1 MDNEFL
7 EKLEA
12 ISIFEKI
19 SDNEEQAGYSA
30 SFNRETDG
38 LIKITT
44 DKGEFVYQFKPV
56 QELYVGEESGKNT
69 EEELLSLLYQIERA
83 IKEYDI
89 NNEGLTD
96 SSVIM
101 VLEKLSMKPEA
112 PVHDEFMKWV
122 TDYIRMFMSMNN
134 LSRNE
139 LRQGINRILRSARRY
154 NKLSGIRGY
163 LNFIRENVP

>member
-7 EKLEA
+7 ERLDA
-12 ISIFEKI
+12 VSPFEKI
-19 SDNEEQAGYSA
+19 SDNEQSGFSA
-30 SFNRETDG
+30 SFDRETDG
-38 LIKITT
+38 LIRIAT
-44 DKGEFVYQFKPV
+44 DKGELVYQFKPIE
-56 QELYVGEESGKNT
+56 ELYVEEESRKDT
-69 EEELLSLLYQIERA
+69 EEVLLSLLYQIERA

-89 NNEGLTD
+89 SNGGLTD
-96 SSVIM
+96 SSFIM
-101 VLEKLSMKPEA
+101 VLEKLSMKPET
-112 PVHDEFMKWV
+112 PIQDELTKWI

-154 NKLSGIRGY
+154 NKLFGMRGY

>member
-1 MDNEFL
+1 MDNEFV

-12 ISIFEKI
+12 LSVFEKI
-19 SDNEEQAGYSA
+19 SDNEERSCFSA

-44 DKGEFVYQFKPV
+44 DKGELVYQFKPIA
-56 QELYVGEESGKNT
+56 ELYVEEESRKNP
-69 EEELLSLLYQIERA
+69 EEELLSLLYQIEKA
-83 IKEYDI
+83 IKEYDMS
-89 NNEGLTD
+89 NGGVTD

-101 VLEKLSMKPEA
+101 ALEKLSMKPEA
-112 PVHDEFMKWV
+112 PVRDEFTKRV

-134 LSRNE
+134 LSRNQ
-139 LRQGINRILRSARRY
+139 LRQGINRILRSARRH
-154 NKLSGIRGY
+154 NKLDGIRGY